1 MFLVKGLVITFH
13 LNFLVVSGFCF
24 VQIKSILLELLLLLR
39 KFFVVVVVVLDGVVA
54 AAVIIIII
62 IIVVIVV
69 IVVVDAIAAVVLVA
83 VVVAEVRT
91 DRGGSACG
99 GHWQHCFRT
108 ESVVGLVGFTSMF
121 SRFGLITLPSGGSRI
136 CFCDTIR

>member
-1 MFLVKGLVITFH
+1 M
-13 LNFLVVSGFCF
+13 
-24 VQIKSILLELLLLLR
+24 R
-39 KFFVVVVVVLDGVVA
+39 KFFITVAVAVVVSIDGFA
-54 AAVIIIII
+54 AIIIIII

-69 IVVVDAIAAVVLVA
+69 VVVEVA
-83 VVVAEVRT
+83 VVVAEVVVRT
-91 DRGGSACG
+91 DRVVVSACG

-136 CFCDTIR
+136 CFWDTIR

>member
-1 MFLVKGLVITFH
+1 M
-13 LNFLVVSGFCF
+13 
-24 VQIKSILLELLLLLR
+24 
-39 KFFVVVVVVLDGVVA
+39 LDIA
-54 AAVIIIII
+54 IAAVI

-69 IVVVDAIAAVVLVA
+69 VVIVVDAVA
-83 VVVAEVRT
+83 VVVLVVVVAELKT
-91 DRGGSACG
+91 DRGVSACG

-108 ESVVGLVGFTSMF
+108 ESVAGLVGFTSMF

>member
-1 MFLVKGLVITFH
+1 M
-13 LNFLVVSGFCF
+13 
-24 VQIKSILLELLLLLR
+24 R
-39 KFFVVVVVVLDGVVA
+39 KFFITVAVDVVVVVVVSIDGFA
-54 AAVIIIII
+54 AIIIII

-69 IVVVDAIAAVVLVA
+69 VVVA
-83 VVVAEVRT
+83 VVAEVVVRT
-91 DRGGSACG
+91 DRVVVSACG

>member
-1 MFLVKGLVITFH
+1 MRKI
-13 LNFLVVSGFCF
+13 F
-24 VQIKSILLELLLLLR
+24 VT
-39 KFFVVVVVVLDGVVA
+39 VAVVVLDSIDVFA
-54 AAVIIIII
+54 AIIIII

-69 IVVVDAIAAVVLVA
+69 VFEVAVVA
-83 VVVAEVRT
+83 VVVAEVVIRT
-91 DRGGSACG
+91 DRVVSACG

-121 SRFGLITLPSGGSRI
+121 SSVPGLITLPSGGSRI

>member
-1 MFLVKGLVITFH
+1 MGFH
-13 LNFLVVSGFCF
+13 
-24 VQIKSILLELLLLLR
+24 VQIKSVLPGLLLLSR
-39 KFFVVVVVVLDGVVA
+39 KSFFDVVDDAVT
-54 AAVIIIII
+54 AAVI

-69 IVVVDAIAAVVLVA
+69 VVVDAIAVVVLAV
-83 VVVAEVRT
+83 VVVAELRT
-91 DRGGSACG
+91 DRVVSTCG

-108 ESVVGLVGFTSMF
+108 ESVAGLVGFTSMF

>member
-1 MFLVKGLVITFH
+1 MRKIFIT
-13 LNFLVVSGFCF
+13 
-24 VQIKSILLELLLLLR
+24 EA
-39 KFFVVVVVVLDGVVA
+39 VVVVLDSIDVFA
-54 AAVIIIII
+54 AIIIIII

-69 IVVVDAIAAVVLVA
+69 VFEVA
-83 VVVAEVRT
+83 VAGVVAEVVVRT
-91 DRGGSACG
+91 DRVVSACG

-121 SRFGLITLPSGGSRI
+121 SSVPGLITLPSGGSRI

>member
-1 MFLVKGLVITFH
+1 M
-13 LNFLVVSGFCF
+13 
-24 VQIKSILLELLLLLR
+24 R
-39 KFFVVVVVVLDGVVA
+39 KFFITVAVVFVVVLDSIDVFA
-54 AAVIIIII
+54 AIIIII

-69 IVVVDAIAAVVLVA
+69 VFEVA
-83 VVVAEVRT
+83 VGVVAEVVVRT
-91 DRGGSACG
+91 DRVVSACG

-121 SRFGLITLPSGGSRI
+121 SSVPGLITLPSGGSRI

>member
-1 MFLVKGLVITFH
+1 M
-13 LNFLVVSGFCF
+13 
-24 VQIKSILLELLLLLR
+24 R
-39 KFFVVVVVVLDGVVA
+39 KIFFTVAVVVVVSIDGFA
-54 AAVIIIII
+54 AIIIIII

-69 IVVVDAIAAVVLVA
+69 VVVVVEVA
-83 VVVAEVRT
+83 VVVAEEVVRT
-91 DRGGSACG
+91 DRVVVSACG

>member
-1 MFLVKGLVITFH
+1 M
-13 LNFLVVSGFCF
+13 
-24 VQIKSILLELLLLLR
+24 R
-39 KFFVVVVVVLDGVVA
+39 KFFITVAVVVVVLDSIDVFA
-54 AAVIIIII
+54 AIIIIII

-69 IVVVDAIAAVVLVA
+69 VFEVA
-83 VVVAEVRT
+83 VAGVLAEVVVRT
-91 DRGGSACG
+91 DRVVSACG

-121 SRFGLITLPSGGSRI
+121 SSVPGLITLPSGGSRI

>member
-1 MFLVKGLVITFH
+1 M
-13 LNFLVVSGFCF
+13 
-24 VQIKSILLELLLLLR
+24 R
-39 KFFVVVVVVLDGVVA
+39 KFFITVAVAVVVSIDGFA
-54 AAVIIIII
+54 AIIIIII

-69 IVVVDAIAAVVLVA
+69 VVVEVA
-83 VVVAEVRT
+83 VVVAEVVVRT
-91 DRGGSACG
+91 DRVVVSACG

>member
-1 MFLVKGLVITFH
+1 MRKI
-13 LNFLVVSGFCF
+13 F
-24 VQIKSILLELLLLLR
+24 VT
-39 KFFVVVVVVLDGVVA
+39 VAVVLDSIDVFA
-54 AAVIIIII
+54 AIIIII

-69 IVVVDAIAAVVLVA
+69 VFEVAVVA
-83 VVVAEVRT
+83 VVVAEVVVRT
-91 DRGGSACG
+91 DRVVSACG

-121 SRFGLITLPSGGSRI
+121 SSVPGLITLPSGGSRI

>member
-1 MFLVKGLVITFH
+1 MRKI
-13 LNFLVVSGFCF
+13 F
-24 VQIKSILLELLLLLR
+24 VT
-39 KFFVVVVVVLDGVVA
+39 VAVVVLDSIDVFA
-54 AAVIIIII
+54 AIIIII

-69 IVVVDAIAAVVLVA
+69 VFEVAVVA
-83 VVVAEVRT
+83 VVVAEVVVRT
-91 DRGGSACG
+91 DRVVSACD

-121 SRFGLITLPSGGSRI
+121 SSVPGLITLPSGGSRI

>member
-1 MFLVKGLVITFH
+1 MF
-13 LNFLVVSGFCF
+13 
-24 VQIKSILLELLLLLR
+24 
-39 KFFVVVVVVLDGVVA
+39 DVA
-54 AAVIIIII
+54 DDAAVI

-69 IVVVDAIAAVVLVA
+69 VVVVVVDAVA
-83 VVVAEVRT
+83 VVVLVVVVVVVAELKT
-91 DRGGSACG
+91 DRVVSACG

-108 ESVVGLVGFTSMF
+108 ESVAGLVGFTSIF

>member
-1 MFLVKGLVITFH
+1 M
-13 LNFLVVSGFCF
+13 
-24 VQIKSILLELLLLLR
+24 R
-39 KFFVVVVVVLDGVVA
+39 KFFITVAVDVVVVVSIDGFA
-54 AAVIIIII
+54 AIIIIII

-69 IVVVDAIAAVVLVA
+69 VVVA
-83 VVVAEVRT
+83 VVAEVVVRT
-91 DRGGSACG
+91 DRVVVSACG

>member
-1 MFLVKGLVITFH
+1 M
-13 LNFLVVSGFCF
+13 
-24 VQIKSILLELLLLLR
+24 R
-39 KFFVVVVVVLDGVVA
+39 KFFITVAGFAVAVVVVVASTDVFA
-54 AAVIIIII
+54 AIIIII

-69 IVVVDAIAAVVLVA
+69 VVDVVA
-83 VVVAEVRT
+83 VVVAEVVRT
-91 DRGGSACG
+91 DRVVSACG

-121 SRFGLITLPSGGSRI
+121 SSVPGLITLPSGGSRI

>member
-1 MFLVKGLVITFH
+1 MFFFFSIE
-13 LNFLVVSGFCF
+13 GF
-24 VQIKSILLELLLLLR
+24 
-39 KFFVVVVVVLDGVVA
+39 A
-54 AAVIIIII
+54 AIIIIII

-69 IVVVDAIAAVVLVA
+69 VAV
-83 VVVAEVRT
+83 VVVAEVVVRT
-91 DRGGSACG
+91 DRVVVSACG

>member
-1 MFLVKGLVITFH
+1 M
-13 LNFLVVSGFCF
+13 
-24 VQIKSILLELLLLLR
+24 
-39 KFFVVVVVVLDGVVA
+39 LDVA
-54 AAVIIIII
+54 IAAVI

-69 IVVVDAIAAVVLVA
+69 VVIVVDAVA
-83 VVVAEVRT
+83 VVVLVVVVVVAELKT
-91 DRGGSACG
+91 DRGVSACG

-108 ESVVGLVGFTSMF
+108 ESVAGLVGFTSMF

>member
-1 MFLVKGLVITFH
+1 MRKIFIT
-13 LNFLVVSGFCF
+13 VA
-24 VQIKSILLELLLLLR
+24 
-39 KFFVVVVVVLDGVVA
+39 VVVVVLDSIDVFA
-54 AAVIIIII
+54 AIIIIII

-69 IVVVDAIAAVVLVA
+69 VFKVA
-83 VVVAEVRT
+83 VAGVVAEVVVRT
-91 DRGGSACG
+91 DRVVSACG

-121 SRFGLITLPSGGSRI
+121 SSVPGLITLPSGGSRI

>member
-1 MFLVKGLVITFH
+1 M
-13 LNFLVVSGFCF
+13 
-24 VQIKSILLELLLLLR
+24 R
-39 KFFVVVVVVLDGVVA
+39 KFFITVAVVVDVFFSIEGFA
-54 AAVIIIII
+54 AIIIIII

-69 IVVVDAIAAVVLVA
+69 VAV
-83 VVVAEVRT
+83 VVVAEVVVRT
-91 DRGGSACG
+91 DRVVVSACG

>member
-1 MFLVKGLVITFH
+1 M
-13 LNFLVVSGFCF
+13 
-24 VQIKSILLELLLLLR
+24 R
-39 KFFVVVVVVLDGVVA
+39 KFFITVAVDVVVVVISIDGFA
-54 AAVIIIII
+54 AIIIIII

-69 IVVVDAIAAVVLVA
+69 VVVA
-83 VVVAEVRT
+83 VVAEVVVRT
-91 DRGGSACG
+91 DRVVVSACG

>member
-1 MFLVKGLVITFH
+1 M
-13 LNFLVVSGFCF
+13 GFDL
-24 VQIKSILLELLLLLR
+24 QIKSILPELLLLL
-39 KFFVVVVVVLDGVVA
+39 KKSFSLDIDLFTATV
-54 AAVIIIII
+54 I

-69 IVVVDAIAAVVLVA
+69 VVLVVDAVA
-83 VVVAEVRT
+83 VAVLVVAEVRT
-91 DRGGSACG
+91 DRAVSACG

-108 ESVVGLVGFTSMF
+108 ESVAGLVGFTSMF

>member
-1 MFLVKGLVITFH
+1 MRKI
-13 LNFLVVSGFCF
+13 F
-24 VQIKSILLELLLLLR
+24 VT
-39 KFFVVVVVVLDGVVA
+39 VAVLDSIDVFA
-54 AAVIIIII
+54 AIIIIII

-69 IVVVDAIAAVVLVA
+69 VFEVAVVA
-83 VVVAEVRT
+83 VVVAEVVVRT
-91 DRGGSACG
+91 DRVVSACG

-121 SRFGLITLPSGGSRI
+121 SSVPGLITLPSGGSRI

>member
-1 MFLVKGLVITFH
+1 MRKIFIT
-13 LNFLVVSGFCF
+13 VA
-24 VQIKSILLELLLLLR
+24 
-39 KFFVVVVVVLDGVVA
+39 VVVVVLDSIDIFA
-54 AAVIIIII
+54 AIIIIII

-69 IVVVDAIAAVVLVA
+69 VFEVA
-83 VVVAEVRT
+83 VAGVVAEVVVRT
-91 DRGGSACG
+91 DRVVSACG

-121 SRFGLITLPSGGSRI
+121 SSVPGLITLPSGGSRI

>member
-1 MFLVKGLVITFH
+1 MRKI
-13 LNFLVVSGFCF
+13 F
-24 VQIKSILLELLLLLR
+24 VT
-39 KFFVVVVVVLDGVVA
+39 VAVVVLDSIDVFA
-54 AAVIIIII
+54 AIIIII

-69 IVVVDAIAAVVLVA
+69 VFEVAVVA
-83 VVVAEVRT
+83 VVVAEVVVRT
-91 DRGGSACG
+91 DRVVSACG

-121 SRFGLITLPSGGSRI
+121 SSVPGLITLPSGGSRI

>member
-1 MFLVKGLVITFH
+1 MF
-13 LNFLVVSGFCF
+13 
-24 VQIKSILLELLLLLR
+24 
-39 KFFVVVVVVLDGVVA
+39 DVA
-54 AAVIIIII
+54 DDAVDAAVI

-69 IVVVDAIAAVVLVA
+69 VVVVVDAVA
-83 VVVAEVRT
+83 VVVLVFVVVVAELKT
-91 DRGGSACG
+91 DRVVSACG

-108 ESVVGLVGFTSMF
+108 ESVAGLVGFTSMF

>member
-1 MFLVKGLVITFH
+1 MRKIFIT
-13 LNFLVVSGFCF
+13 VA
-24 VQIKSILLELLLLLR
+24 
-39 KFFVVVVVVLDGVVA
+39 VVVVLDSVDVFA
-54 AAVIIIII
+54 AIIIIII

-69 IVVVDAIAAVVLVA
+69 VFEVA
-83 VVVAEVRT
+83 VAGVVAEVVVRT
-91 DRGGSACG
+91 DRVVSACG

-121 SRFGLITLPSGGSRI
+121 SSVPGLITLPSGGSRI

>member
-1 MFLVKGLVITFH
+1 M
-13 LNFLVVSGFCF
+13 
-24 VQIKSILLELLLLLR
+24 
-39 KFFVVVVVVLDGVVA
+39 LDVA
-54 AAVIIIII
+54 IAAVI

-69 IVVVDAIAAVVLVA
+69 VVIVVDAVA
-83 VVVAEVRT
+83 VVVLVVVVAELKT
-91 DRGGSACG
+91 DRGFSACG

-108 ESVVGLVGFTSMF
+108 ESVAGLVGFTSMF

>member
-1 MFLVKGLVITFH
+1 MF
-13 LNFLVVSGFCF
+13 
-24 VQIKSILLELLLLLR
+24 
-39 KFFVVVVVVLDGVVA
+39 DVA
-54 AAVIIIII
+54 DDAVDAAVI

-69 IVVVDAIAAVVLVA
+69 VEVVVVVDAVA
-83 VVVAEVRT
+83 VVVLVVVVVVAELKT
-91 DRGGSACG
+91 DRVVSACG

-108 ESVVGLVGFTSMF
+108 ESVAGLVGFTSMF